1 VKLTRV
7 KSHDYH
13 IIMERLLHVMFRGYL
28 DDEVSKVLVE
38 LSNFYR
44 QFSAK
49 EITVEMMEKLEEI
62 DTISSM
68 QDGEI
73 FPLGF
78 FNPMQHL
85 LIYLPYEAKVGGLV

>member
-73 FPLGF
+73 FSPRILQS
-78 FNPMQHL
+78 NATS
-85 LIYLPYEAKVGGLV
+85 PYISSI

>member
-1 VKLTRV
+1 
-7 KSHDYH
+7 
-13 IIMERLLHVMFRGYL
+13 MERLLHVMFRGYL

-73 FPLGF
+73 FSPRILQS
-78 FNPMQHL
+78 NATS
-85 LIYLPYEAKVGGLV
+85 PYISSI